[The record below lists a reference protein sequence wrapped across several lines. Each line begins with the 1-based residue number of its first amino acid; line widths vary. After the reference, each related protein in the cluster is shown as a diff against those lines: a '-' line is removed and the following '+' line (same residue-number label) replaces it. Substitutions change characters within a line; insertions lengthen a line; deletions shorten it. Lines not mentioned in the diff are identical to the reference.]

1 MEEEREGPTPAEV
14 TGPDRPP
21 DAPANTIMTA
31 EMPPWLP
38 RALLYFFLGLA
49 ALSAATWLLD
59 KLTGLLLTLVVA
71 LFLSFALEPAVDFLA
86 QRGWRRGS
94 ATGLVLVALL
104 VMSLLFFGAI
114 GKLVVDQ
121 VSEFIDQAPTKLE
134 SIETWINSTF
144 GTHLSSDQIS
154 QEFSKPDGP
163 IRTFATHLA
172 GNAVGFS
179 LSAVGVVFQFFTILL
194 FTFYLVAD
202 GPRFRRTICSF
213 LRPDRQIEVLANWEV
228 AIQKTGGY
236 LYSRLLLGLLSAFF
250 HYVAFVL
257 IGVPYAIALAL
268 FVGLVSQFV
277 PVIGTYIAG
286 ALPTLV
292 ALAISPTDALWVLG
306 FALVYQ
312 QIENY
317 LFAPRITAR
326 TMSLHPAVAFGS
338 VLVGGGLFGPVGAL
352 LALPAAAVIQAVGS
366 SYIGRHEVVD
376 TPMTTDRVP
385 RRRLLARLRQ
395 GRHGTR

>member
-1 MEEEREGPTPAEV
+1 MEDEPEGATPAEV
-14 TGPDRPP
+14 TGPARSP
-21 DAPANTIMTA
+21 DAPASTLMTA

-38 RALLYFFLGLA
+38 RALLYFFLGVA

-94 ATGLVLVALL
+94 ATGLVLVVLL
-104 VMSLLFFGAI
+104 VMSLLFFGAV

-154 QEFSKPDGP
+154 AEFSKPDGP

-179 LSAVGVVFQFFTILL
+179 LSAVGVVFQFFTIML

-250 HYVAFVL
+250 HYIAFVL

-385 RRRLLARLRQ
+385 RRRLLARLRH
-395 GRHGTR
+395 GRHGSR